1 MTTTYEAAVTVVE
14 QLSPVDQARLVV
26 LLAERL
32 QQTLQTE
39 PSPAEGDEPAF
50 WHLPV
55 DDAKQLGSET
65 PRFAVR
71 QSAVPA
77 QAETQAMVMRWFGR
91 PLPEEDALELA
102 MSASIAEWNL
112 DE

>member
-14 QLSPVDQARLVV
+14 QLSPVDQARLVG

-39 PSPAEGDEPAF
+39 PSPAEGDDPAF
-50 WHLPV
+50 WHLSV
-55 DDAKQLGSET
+55 DDAAWSGPEA
-65 PRFAVR
+65 PRVAVQ

-77 QAETQAMVMRWFGR
+77 QVETQAMVMRWFGA

>member
-1 MTTTYEAAVTVVE
+1 
-14 QLSPVDQARLVV
+14 LSLVDQARLVV

-39 PSPAEGDEPAF
+39 PSSAEGDDPAF
-50 WHLPV
+50 WHLLV
-55 DDAKQLGSET
+55 DEAAESGSEAL
-65 PRFAVR
+65 PVAVR
-71 QSAVPA
+71 QSAVSA
-77 QAETQAMVMRWFGR
+77 QGETQAMVRRWFGT

-102 MSASIAEWNL
+102 RSASIAEWNL